1 MKIYNKSFV
10 RFACSSI
17 FNTLIGFG
25 IIFFFQETIKLNP
38 YLSNFLGYFAG
49 YATSYIINRSWTFEY
64 RGDTTK
70 TAWLFILVS
79 INAFVFN
86 YIVLNLLLLNNIN
99 VLIAQS
105 VAILV
110 HGVIHY
116 FGMRFFVF
124 NKQTRV

>member
-1 MKIYNKSFV
+1 MRLYNKTIV

-25 IIFFFQETIKLNP
+25 IIIFFQETIKFNP
-38 YLSNFLGYFAG
+38 YLSNLLGYVVG

-70 TAWLFILVS
+70 SAWLFILVS
-79 INAFVFN
+79 INAFAFN
-86 YIVLNLLLLNNIN
+86 YLILNLLLLNNIN
-99 VLIAQS
+99 VFIAQS

-124 NKQTRV
+124 NKQRSV